1 MFQGA
6 ILGFSNRCFWL
17 TTPPLYLTP
26 THLVC
31 YDWCS
36 RTTTEKD
43 PNGPRASIT
52 DFYSELAEA
61 KDEGY
66 MDAGT
71 QEFIHCLVASADYD
85 SFYSVRL
92 PWTFPART
100 CAPVGLELILFCWHM
115 GTLGLR

>member
-1 MFQGA
+1 M
-6 ILGFSNRCFWL
+6 
-17 TTPPLYLTP
+17 P
-26 THLVC
+26 
-31 YDWCS
+31 
-36 RTTTEKD
+36 TTETD

-52 DFYSELAEA
+52 DFYAELAEA
-61 KDEGY
+61 KDNGH
-66 MDAGT
+66 MDPGT

-100 CAPVGLELILFCWHM
+100 CAPVGLELMLFCWHM